1 MSGGRTSLYFW
12 GETVLF
18 IIYLPNWKQGDD
30 CEHSVDRQ
38 GKEHYKHFP
47 RSVSPELGDTN

>member
-1 MSGGRTSLYFW
+1 MSGGRTSLYFL